1 MSYCRLL
8 TFVLAIFC
16 LLPIATLGQTAAA
29 AQNSPA
35 PLGKLIDVGGYR
47 VHLYCIGAG
56 SPAVVIVGA
65 GYSFDWGLVQPEVA
79 EFTQVCSYDHSGIGW
94 SESGPKDSCSLRVS
108 EVHTALKNA
117 GIKGPRSE
125 EHTSELQSRGHL
137 VCRLLLEKKKPERH
151 RWHRRPARARARG
164 ARRG

>member
-47 VHLYCIGAG
+47 VRLYCIGAG

-65 GYSFDWGLVQPEVA
+65 GYWFDWGVVQPEVGG
-79 EFTQVCSYDHSGIGW
+79 FTQVCTYDHSVIGC
-94 SESGPKDSCSLRVS
+94 SDSGTDESCSLSVS
-108 EVHTALKNA
+108 EIHA
-117 GIKGPRSE
+117 S
-125 EHTSELQSRGHL
+125 LQ
-137 VCRLLLEKKKPERH
+137 
-151 RWHRRPARARARG
+151 
-164 ARRG
+164 